1 MTEFAHITPT
11 AYLDLFAAGR
21 PFHLTL
27 AHLIEQD
34 ETYASWYAER
44 DLSRGLNPYVNIMDN
59 SAFEMYKE
67 GRDMYPMD
75 KLIEMGTKVGA
86 DYIVMSDYPNQP
98 PQVTIDAAIELAPQ
112 LREAGFGTFFCP
124 QSEIGDLEGLI
135 AGFEWAAQSEHVDY
149 IGVSILAVPNAYG
162 VEKNNNLQRFMSRW
176 KFMRELDKRGILD
189 DIKENGKKI
198 HFLGM
203 VDGPNECTLVEE
215 YLWAIDSWDSS
226 AAVWAG
232 MCDIQ
237 FDNSPTGLIDGKNEI
252 EVDFNH
258 NSADVAKI
266 AKAMYNCRYIDDQL
280 PASGEDVYYDN

>member
-176 KFMRELDKRGILD
+176 KFMRELHQRGILD
-189 DIKENGKKI
+189 AIKDNGKRI

-203 VDGPNECTLVEE
+203 VDGPNECSLVED
-215 YLWAIDSWDSS
+215 YLYYIDTWDSS

-232 MCDIQ
+232 MCGIS
-237 FDNSPTGLIDGKNEI
+237 FDESPTGLIDGKNEI
-252 EVDFNH
+252 EVDFDH
-258 NSADVAKI
+258 NSGDI
-266 AKAMYNCRYIDDQL
+266 ASIALAMKNIKFIDDQL
-280 PASGEDVYYDN
+280 PSVSGEYYYD

>member
-34 ETYASWYAER
+34 ETYANWYAER
-44 DLSRGLNPYVNIMDN
+44 DLSRGLSPYVNIMDN
-59 SAFEMYKE
+59 SAFEMYKQ
-67 GRDMYPMD
+67 GREMYPSD

-86 DYIVMSDYPNQP
+86 DYIVMSDYPGQP
-98 PQVTIDAAIELAPQ
+98 AQVTIDKAIEMAPE
-112 LREAGFGTFFCP
+112 LREAGFGTFFVP
-124 QSEIGDLEGLI
+124 QSEEGDLEDLI
-135 AGFEWAAQSEHVDY
+135 RAFEWAAQSEHVDY
-149 IGVSILAVPNAYG
+149 IGVSILAVPIAYG
-162 VEKNNNLQRFMSRW
+162 VEKDNKLQRFMSRW
-176 KFMRELDKRGILD
+176 KFMRELDTRGILD
-189 DIKENGKKI
+189 AIKDSGKKI

-203 VDGPNECTLVEE
+203 VDGPNECTLVED

-237 FDNSPTGLIDGKNEI
+237 FDNSPTGLIAGKNEI
-252 EVDFNH
+252 EVEFGYKVCKVD
-258 NSADVAKI
+258 KL

-280 PASGEDVYYDN
+280 PGEYYDN

>member
-27 AHLIEQD
+27 AHLIEED
-34 ETYASWYAER
+34 PVYTSWYASR
-44 DLSRGLNPYVNIMDN
+44 DLSRGMDPYINVMDN
-59 SAFEMYKE
+59 SAFEMYKQ
-67 GRDMYPMD
+67 GREMYPSE

-86 DYIVMSDYPNQP
+86 DYIVMSDYPGQP
-98 PQVTIDAAIELAPQ
+98 SQVTIDKAIEMAPE
-112 LREAGFGTFFCP
+112 LREAGFGTFFVP
-124 QSEIGDLEGLI
+124 QSNEGDLEDLI
-135 AGFEWAAQSEHVDY
+135 DAFEWAAESEHVDY
-149 IGVSILAVPNAYG
+149 IGVSILAVPIAYG
-162 VEKNNNLQRFMSRW
+162 VEKDNKLQRFMSRW
-176 KFMRELDKRGILD
+176 KFMRELDHRGILD
-189 DIKENGKKI
+189 TIKNNGKKI

-232 MCDIQ
+232 MCGIE

-252 EVDFNH
+252 EVDFDH
-258 NSADVAKI
+258 DSGDI
-266 AKAMYNCRYIDDQL
+266 AAIALAMKNIKFIDNQLLGEYN
-280 PASGEDVYYDN
+280 GYYL

>member
-34 ETYASWYAER
+34 ETYANWYAER
-44 DLSRGLNPYVNIMDN
+44 DLSRGLSPYVNIMDN
-59 SAFEMYKE
+59 SAFEMYKQ
-67 GRDMYPMD
+67 GREMYPSD

-86 DYIVMSDYPNQP
+86 DYIVMSDYPGQP
-98 PQVTIDAAIELAPQ
+98 EQVTIDKAIEMAPE
-112 LREAGFGTFFCP
+112 LREAGFGTFFVP
-124 QSEIGDLEGLI
+124 QSEEGDLEDLI
-135 AGFEWAAQSEHVDY
+135 RAFEWAAQSEHVDY
-149 IGVSILAVPNAYG
+149 IGVSILAVPIAYG
-162 VEKNNNLQRFMSRW
+162 VEKDNKLQRFMSRW
-176 KFMRELDKRGILD
+176 KFMRELDERGILD
-189 DIKENGKKI
+189 AIKDNGKKI

-232 MCDIQ
+232 MCNIQ
-237 FDNSPTGLIDGKNEI
+237 FDNSPTGLIAGKNEI
-252 EVDFNH
+252 EVEFDYKVCRV
-258 NSADVAKI
+258 DKI
-266 AKAMYNCRYIDDQL
+266 AKAMYNVRYIDDQL
-280 PASGEDVYYDN
+280 SSANGEYYYG